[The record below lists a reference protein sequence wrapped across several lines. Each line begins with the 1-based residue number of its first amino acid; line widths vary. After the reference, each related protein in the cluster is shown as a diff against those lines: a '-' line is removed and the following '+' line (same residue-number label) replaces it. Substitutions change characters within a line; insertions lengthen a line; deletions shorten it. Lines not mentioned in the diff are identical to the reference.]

1 MYRYMQYYGV
11 IQLLI
16 LSIQCIS
23 TFYHTMQDEESDDS
37 DSSQELQDTRKWLTE
52 QNRKKKKS
60 GGFQSM
66 GKETLLAEIEMADM
80 IRIMKENFSNKV
92 INN

>member
-1 MYRYMQYYGV
+1 MYQKV
-11 IQLLI
+11 KVKHI
-16 LSIQCIS
+16 L
-23 TFYHTMQDEESDDS
+23 TKQDKEDADS

-66 GKETLLAEIEMADM
+66 GI
-80 IRIMKENFSNKV
+80 
-92 INN
+92 